1 MPLDYQLRC
10 RIDRTKRHTPA
21 RNLFTLKKS
30 AYERRNDPTQVKK
43 PSKIPANSADD
54 SVDSMKKEIENQ
66 FATIE
71 EIPSTERM
79 ISAPQGSIASDV
91 QQADDSNDN
100 DTFSDIE
107 QTDHQQPMVDEM
119 NNLNLDA
126 NETSE
131 VNLLR

>member
-10 RIDRTKRHTPA
+10 RIDRPKRHTQA
-21 RNLFTLKKS
+21 RNLFALKKS
-30 AYERRNDPTQVKK
+30 TYDQTQVKK
-43 PSKIPANSADD
+43 PSKIVSKSADN

-91 QQADDSNDN
+91 QQADDLNDN
-100 DTFSDIE
+100 DTYSETE
-107 QTDHQQPMVDEM
+107 QIDHQQPMVDEM
-119 NNLNLDA
+119 NSLKLDA

-131 VNLLR
+131 VNSLR